1 MMNLRTLTLGINIPK
16 DSHDAL
22 QEKIIDFHSAQLEI
36 FKKNKIQHRTNRI
49 CTNPI
54 SKSQLNLP
62 TLQSIT
68 QWLDGLSKK
77 IDIRW
82 FCLPFNF
89 VDEDMSDINRR
100 DIVSLVKKYS
110 NLFVNLQI
118 SNNKIINS
126 LSAMNAAK
134 LILDV
139 SRLSNNG
146 FDNFRIGVSSNCNT
160 NTPFFPFS
168 FHTGDEGFSIGLESL
183 KIFFDEIDNSSDI
196 NLEKLR
202 DNMIV
207 RLSRTMKKLDEVCSE
222 LSTQTGMN
230 FLGID
235 CSIAPFPDGKESV
248 ARLVE
253 KIGLED
259 FGANGTLFFTS
270 YLTNIIEESFLR
282 SKAKKAGF
290 NGVMYSVLE
299 DDFLAESIRKQKL
312 NVDSLMLYS
321 TVCGC
326 GIDMVPVPGNIF
338 KEEIYSIIMDTSALS
353 LALKKPLGTRL
364 LPIPNKFSNEITDFN
379 YDFLVDTRIINT
391 QNSSIKFESIPTHV
405 SNLGKKIGK

>member
-1 MMNLRTLTLGINIPK
+1 M
-16 DSHDAL
+16 
-22 QEKIIDFHSAQLEI
+22 
-36 FKKNKIQHRTNRI
+36 
-49 CTNPI
+49 
-54 SKSQLNLP
+54 
-62 TLQSIT
+62 
-68 QWLDGLSKK
+68 
-77 IDIRW
+77 
-82 FCLPFNF
+82 
-89 VDEDMSDINRR
+89 
-100 DIVSLVKKYS
+100 
-110 NLFVNLQI
+110 
-118 SNNKIINS
+118 
-126 LSAMNAAK
+126 
-134 LILDV
+134 
-139 SRLSNNG
+139 
-146 FDNFRIGVSSNCNT
+146 
-160 NTPFFPFS
+160 
-168 FHTGDEGFSIGLESL
+168 

-353 LALKKPLGTRL
+353 LALKKPL
-364 LPIPNKFSNEITDFN
+364 
-379 YDFLVDTRIINT
+379 
-391 QNSSIKFESIPTHV
+391 
-405 SNLGKKIGK
+405 